1 MPRTFLFTVL
11 LVASFHPGSLPAA
24 ESSDPTDARHH
35 RLAAEYS
42 SAKRGVS
49 LLVMVD
55 GKIVFEDYPGN
66 GRADRAWELA
76 SGTKSFCGAMLVAA
90 AQDGLLSLDERV
102 ADTIAEWKS
111 DPRKSQITLRQLLSL
126 TSGIE
131 GGGIG
136 RPPTYTDALN
146 TAAAFEPGM
155 KFQYGP
161 APFQVFGEV
170 MRRKLAAAEKPAG
183 VLDYLHRRVLDPIGL
198 KVGSWRK
205 GTDGQPHL
213 PSGAALTAREWAKF
227 GELVRLGGKWEG
239 KQLLDAKLLDKCFV
253 GTKANPAYGLT
264 FWLRRDVDADTRR
277 GIPLL
282 RRATDLMN
290 DRSEVARDLVF
301 AAGAGHQRLYISR
314 ELKLV
319 VVRQAEGVLAAIAGR
334 GEQFSDAELL
344 HRLLL
349 GQPAAGARIPPS
361 PGKF

>member
-1 MPRTFLFTVL
+1 MPRKSIFVVL
-11 LVASFHPGSLPAA
+11 LASLLHGNLPAA
-24 ESSDPTDARHH
+24 ELPDPANAKHH

-42 SAKRGVS
+42 AAKKGVS

-55 GKIVFEDYPGN
+55 GKILFEAYPGH
-66 GRADRAWELA
+66 GREDRAWELA

-90 AQDGLLSLDERV
+90 AQDGLLSFDELV
-102 ADTIAEWKS
+102 ANTIGEWKS
-111 DPRKSQITLRQLLSL
+111 DPRKSKITLRHLMSL

-136 RPPTYTDALN
+136 RPPAYADALN
-146 TAAAFEPGM
+146 TPAAFEPGIR
-155 KFQYGP
+155 FQYGP
-161 APFQVFGEV
+161 APFQIFGEV
-170 MRRKLAAAEKPAG
+170 MRRKLAAQEKPER

-198 KVGSWRK
+198 QVGSWRK

-213 PSGAALTAREWAKF
+213 PSGAALTARQWAKF
-227 GELVRLGGKWEG
+227 GELVRLGGRWEE
-239 KQLLDAKLLDKCFV
+239 KQVLDAKLLDECFV

-282 RRATDLMN
+282 RRATDVMN
-290 DRSEVARDLVF
+290 DRSDVARDLVF

-319 VVRQAEGVLAAIAGR
+319 VVRQAEGVLAALAGR
-334 GEQFSDAELL
+334 GEQYSDVVLL
-344 HRLLL
+344 NRLLL
-349 GQPAAGARIPPS
+349 GRAAPDERAR
-361 PGKF
+361 

>member
-1 MPRTFLFTVL
+1 MPRTFVPLAL
-11 LVASFHPGSLPAA
+11 LAALLAGPLSAA
-24 ESSDPTDARHH
+24 ERPDATKGEHH

-42 SAKRGVS
+42 AAKKGVS

-76 SGTKSFCGAMLVAA
+76 SGTKNFAGAMLVAA
-90 AQDGLLSLDERV
+90 AQDGLVTFDEQV
-102 ADTIAEWKS
+102 ADTLPEWKS
-111 DPRKSQITLRQLLSL
+111 DPRKSPITLRQLLSL

-136 RPPTYTDALN
+136 RPPTYADALK
-146 TAAAFEPGM
+146 TAAVAEVGA

-161 APFQVFGEV
+161 APFQIFGEV
-170 MRRKLAAAEKPAG
+170 MRRKLAAAEKPEG
-183 VLDYLHRRVLDPIGL
+183 VLDFLHRRVLDPIGV

-213 PSGAALTAREWAKF
+213 PSGASLAAREWAKF
-227 GELVRLGGKWEG
+227 GELVRLGGQWEG
-239 KQLLDAKLLDKCFV
+239 KQVLDAKLLDECFV

-282 RRATDLMN
+282 RRATDLMT
-290 DRSEVARDLVF
+290 DRSDVARDLVF
-301 AAGAGHQRLYISR
+301 AAGAGNQRLYISR

-319 VVRQAEGVLAAIAGR
+319 VVRQAEGVLAALAGR
-334 GEQFSDAELL
+334 GEQYSDVELL
-344 HRLLL
+344 NRLLL
-349 GQPAAGARIPPS
+349 GKSTRKQAPR
-361 PGKF
+361 